1 MDSDSRSSSKQ
12 SNKSRTSHI
21 CTTLSTFHQL
31 SSRKMSRP
39 TLLSGFE
46 DIIEYITGLE
56 KRVVELEEENKELK
70 EELEGSAVEED
81 EDGFA
86 VSDWFHEHLDKHI
99 KFHLTEPGGEYNHI
113 DTETGEHIF
122 HLGKGGTLDE
132 VREYVEELEEENK
145 ELKEDAKKSEF
156 RIHYYRCFVNAVD
169 PECNMMNNLTKED
182 VDDYTQDTDLA
193 KRLCEEFFIDE
204 EEEEEEVE
212 VCAFCN
218 ECGWE
223 GKCLVSKERAA
234 ELKQKGERE
243 EIGENDF
250 CGCNEEDEDEPEE
263 NVVVEDTQVDELPA
277 AVVDTLQSD
286 NAKREVQTV
295 NGTTKYTDLKFDCEV
310 GRIQFL
316 MELEVTHGLKYSTHA
331 RTTAQNNLRSPQ
343 LMELWIEDDS
353 QKKTITFMWY
363 AMDGSMYGRQRVH
376 RK

>member
-1 MDSDSRSSSKQ
+1 MIWILTLDPSSKQ

-39 TLLSGFE
+39 TLLAGFE
-46 DIIEYITGLE
+46 EIIEYITGLE
-56 KRVVELEEENKELK
+56 KRVV
-70 EELEGSAVEED
+70 
-81 EDGFA
+81 
-86 VSDWFHEHLDKHI
+86 
-99 KFHLTEPGGEYNHI
+99 
-113 DTETGEHIF
+113 
-122 HLGKGGTLDE
+122 
-132 VREYVEELEEENK
+132 ELEEENK

-204 EEEEEEVE
+204 EEEEEEEEE
-212 VCAFCN
+212 VSAFCK

-223 GKCLVSKERAA
+223 GKCLVSKERAE

-250 CGCNEEDEDEPEE
+250 CGCNEEESEDEPEE
-263 NVVVEDTQVDELPA
+263 DVVVEDTQVDELSA

-376 RK
+376 RA

>member
-1 MDSDSRSSSKQ
+1 
-12 SNKSRTSHI
+12 
-21 CTTLSTFHQL
+21 
-31 SSRKMSRP
+31 MSRP
-39 TLLSGFE
+39 TLLAGFE
-46 DIIEYITGLE
+46 EIIEYITGLE
-56 KRVVELEEENKELK
+56 KRVV
-70 EELEGSAVEED
+70 
-81 EDGFA
+81 
-86 VSDWFHEHLDKHI
+86 
-99 KFHLTEPGGEYNHI
+99 
-113 DTETGEHIF
+113 
-122 HLGKGGTLDE
+122 
-132 VREYVEELEEENK
+132 ELEEENK

-204 EEEEEEVE
+204 EEEEEEEEE
-212 VCAFCN
+212 VSAFCK

-223 GKCLVSKERAA
+223 GKCLVSKERAE

-250 CGCNEEDEDEPEE
+250 CGCNEEESEDEPEE
-263 NVVVEDTQVDELPA
+263 DVVVEDTQVDELSA

-376 RK
+376 RA